1 MSRRCDDLTPQEL
14 QDAVV
19 ADLKELF
26 KHTRRNNSLGAERAV
41 AVYSQDVPIR
51 DGDDEGVDKDG
62 PPEPYVIVRLRGGKL
77 DEETSPHVVGL
88 VLVVCVTDMN
98 PNRQGYRDTIH
109 IVNEIYRRYATNGV
123 IGGKYVLQYPI
134 EWATQDEDTHPY
146 YFAAMNMNVEMVAY
160 TKEVPYT

>member
-1 MSRRCDDLTPQEL
+1 MTPQDL

-19 ADLKELF
+19 ADLTELF
-26 KHTRRNNSLGAERAV
+26 EHTRRKNSLGVERAV
-41 AVYSQDVPIR
+41 AVYPQDEPIR
-51 DGDDEGVDKDG
+51 KGDDEDVDKDG

-88 VLVVCVTDMN
+88 VLIVCVVDTAQ
-98 PNRQGYRDTIH
+98 NRQGHRDALH

-123 IGGKYVLQYPI
+123 IGGKYTLQYPI

-146 YFAAMNMNVEMVAY
+146 YFAAMNLNVEMTAY